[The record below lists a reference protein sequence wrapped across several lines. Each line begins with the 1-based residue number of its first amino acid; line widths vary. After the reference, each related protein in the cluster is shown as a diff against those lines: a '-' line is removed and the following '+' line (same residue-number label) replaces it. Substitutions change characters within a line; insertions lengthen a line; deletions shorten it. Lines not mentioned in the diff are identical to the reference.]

1 MSTALYCTYQPYVSL
16 CSLSR
21 YLFLSATILKQ
32 TDLSS
37 AIGKISMCVIIVY
50 FKVSKNEREEEKEP
64 RQIIQDNTSY
74 LINTGYIDFN
84 FLIYF

>member
-1 MSTALYCTYQPYVSL
+1 M
-16 CSLSR
+16 LSGLEHMM
-21 YLFLSATILKQ
+21 Y
-32 TDLSS
+32 
-37 AIGKISMCVIIVY
+37 GGV
-50 FKVSKNEREEEKEP
+50 KVSKNEREEEKEP